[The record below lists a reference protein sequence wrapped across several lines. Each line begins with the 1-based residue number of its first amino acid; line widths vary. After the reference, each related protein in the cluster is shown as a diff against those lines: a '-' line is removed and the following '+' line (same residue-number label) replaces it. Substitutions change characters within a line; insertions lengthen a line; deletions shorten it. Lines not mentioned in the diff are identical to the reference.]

1 MKLSIAQ
8 IALGT
13 GILIAMAL
21 SMAWDP
27 TGFYIRESLGEP
39 GSWRTIFNPDTRE
52 VIATILGF
60 LVLLLGSIIIG
71 VSIALLI
78 AKVRSE
84 YTEPNSGVNIR
95 AKKLVVTQ
103 MILGLLTTVSSF
115 LVCLWGFPTSY
126 TYPPS
131 NGLVQIVHFTPAPR
145 FVLAQGL
152 SLLTFLMGIVVLGC
166 SIAQIRSFR
175 ISKKELNIISP
186 P

>member
-21 SMAWDP
+21 SIAWDP

-39 GSWRTIFNPDTRE
+39 GSWKTIFNPDTRE
-52 VIATILGF
+52 VVATILGF

-71 VSIALLI
+71 VSIALFI

-84 YTEPNSGVNIR
+84 YTEPNSRVNIR

-103 MILGLLTTVSSF
+103 MILGLLTTVSTF
-115 LVCLWGFPTSY
+115 FVCIWGFPTSY
-126 TYPPS
+126 FYPQPDNS
-131 NGLVQIVHFTPAPR
+131 MHGVFFTPGHQVMLAQTLSGITFLIGLVS
-145 FVLAQGL
+145 FV
-152 SLLTFLMGIVVLGC
+152 C